1 MTEQTTK
8 KESPVKRLKNNIY
21 FKIGTIIIIVL
32 LLLVPTSMI
41 ESLITERESTQ
52 SLTISEVSSKWAEKQ
67 TITGPFISIPYNRYM
82 KESTGKDSVQKTV
95 QIREYLH
102 ILPSQL
108 NISGTINPEK
118 RYRGIYEV
126 VVYNSK
132 LNISGTFTMVD
143 VKSMDIDPHNILFD
157 KAEFV
162 VGIDDLRGI
171 EDEVNLLWNNE
182 KISFNPGITSS
193 DVVNTGI
200 NALLNIVPSDST
212 VYNFTLS
219 LDLNGSQLLYF
230 TPVGKV
236 TDIALTSEW
245 SNPSFN
251 GAFLPDSRE
260 VNEKG
265 FVAKWNVLHLNRN
278 FPQSWTNN
286 RHTIYNSSFGIDL
299 LLPVDNYQ
307 KSYRSVRYAILFI
320 GLTFLIFFFI
330 EVLHKVFIHPIQYI
344 LVGVALIVF
353 YTLLLSIS
361 EHLHYNFAFIISA
374 IATLLLIA
382 GYVRAILRSGSF
394 TMLISG
400 ILTVLYTFIFVI
412 IQLQDYALLIGSVGL
427 FIIVGL
433 VMYFSR
439 KIDWYS
445 LNLMIRKN
453 NVQMLIYAVQL
464 THHRY
469 GMYE

>member
-52 SLTISEVSSKWAEKQ
+52 NLAISEVSSKWAEKQ

-219 LDLNGSQLLYF
+219 LDLKGSQLLYF

-445 LNLMIRKN
+445 LNLNDKK
-453 NVQMLIYAVQL
+453 
-464 THHRY
+464 
-469 GMYE
+469 E

>member
-1 MTEQTTK
+1 MLRSECMTEQTTK

-52 SLTISEVSSKWAEKQ
+52 NLAISEVSSKWAEKQ

-82 KESTGKDSVQKTV
+82 KESTGKDSVEKTV

-219 LDLNGSQLLYF
+219 LDLKGSQLLYF

-286 RHTIYNSSFGIDL
+286 RHRIYNSSFGIDL

-374 IATLLLIA
+374 VATLLLIA

-445 LNLMIRKN
+445 LNLNDKK
-453 NVQMLIYAVQL
+453 
-464 THHRY
+464 
-469 GMYE
+469 E